1 MKQALKRFLNFSSET
16 APKAQVA
23 PQLLAKDLRWII
35 PGKLAVGPIPD
46 DQIYHQLCESGI
58 KAVLSLCAETEGKLY
73 IEVPTT
79 FTWQRLVLPDSHYQ
93 EKMQPEQIAAAVAA
107 LRDNLSQGLPSYVHC
122 LAGMERSPS
131 ICVAYLCRHENMPL
145 WEAVQWVKQN
155 NPRTSITSN
164 QMQILQAY
172 SQSKL

>member
-1 MKQALKRFLNFSSET
+1 MKQLLKRLLGGESQGQSL
-16 APKAQVA
+16 QVKTESK
-23 PQLLAKDLRWII
+23 PRSIRWIL
-35 PGKLAVGPIPD
+35 PERLAVGPIPD
-46 DQIYHQLCESGI
+46 AQIHQQLCDSGI
-58 KAVLSLCAETEGKLY
+58 KAVLSLCAETEGELY
-73 IEVPTT
+73 SEVPKV
-79 FTWQRLVLPDSHYQ
+79 FQWQRLVLPDSHYQ

-107 LRDNLSQGLPSYVHC
+107 LKNNLSQGLPSYVHC

-131 ICVAYLCRHENMPL
+131 ICIAYLCRHENMPL

-155 NPRTSITSN
+155 NPRTSITSS

>member
-1 MKQALKRFLNFSSET
+1 MKQILKRFLNFSPEA
-16 APKAQVA
+16 APKAQA
-23 PQLLAKDLRWII
+23 TPQLPPKNLRWIL

-46 DQIYHQLCESGI
+46 PQIYHQLCESGI
-58 KAVLSLCAETEGKLY
+58 KAVLSLCAETEGQLY
-73 IEVPTT
+73 SEVPTT

-93 EKMQPEQIAAAVAA
+93 EKMQPEQIATAVAA
-107 LRDNLSQGLPSYVHC
+107 LHHNLSLGLPSYVHC

-131 ICVAYLCRHENMPL
+131 ICIAYLCRHENMPL

>member
-1 MKQALKRFLNFSSET
+1 MKKFLKS
-16 APKAQVA
+16 
-23 PQLLAKDLRWII
+23 LLGGPSQSQSTSIKTESKPRSIRWIL
-35 PGKLAVGPIPD
+35 PDRLAVGPIPD
-46 DQIYHQLCESGI
+46 AEIHQQLLGSGI
-58 KAVLSLCAETEGKLY
+58 KAVLSLCAETEGELY
-73 IEVPTT
+73 SEVPNT
-79 FTWQRLVLPDSHYQ
+79 FQWQRLVLPDSHYQ

-107 LRDNLSQGLPSYVHC
+107 LRKNLSQGMPSYVHC

-131 ICVAYLCRHENMPL
+131 ICIAYLCRHENMPL

-164 QMQILQAY
+164 QMQVLQAY